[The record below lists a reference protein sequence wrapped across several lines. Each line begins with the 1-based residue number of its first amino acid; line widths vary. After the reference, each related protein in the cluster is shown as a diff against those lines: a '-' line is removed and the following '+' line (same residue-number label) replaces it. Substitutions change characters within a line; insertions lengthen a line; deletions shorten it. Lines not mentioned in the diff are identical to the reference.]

1 MLGILNKWSVP
12 IRESPIDDPI
22 LGHQDAVLRSC
33 KGEIEELCSSVDLF
47 DSNLIPNPNRPLF
60 EQISSEVHAVEVR
73 EQKLRKI
80 ERHSASHPKRI
91 NHALFRAS
99 VSLW

>member
-1 MLGILNKWSVP
+1 
-12 IRESPIDDPI
+12 
-22 LGHQDAVLRSC
+22 
-33 KGEIEELCSSVDLF
+33 
-47 DSNLIPNPNRPLF
+47 
-60 EQISSEVHAVEVR
+60 VR